1 MPATLHASRW
11 WVARFDTP
19 SANIPYGAA
28 YRLPVSLGLK
38 NAGVGTGSSY
48 TRTQARRF
56 TVAHECLLLAWR
68 ADQALDCCGSQV
80 DPVGQG
86 HIVGSNSTLP
96 KIKPQAI
103 GLLGGFYFRGVAMQ
117 GTP

>member
-1 MPATLHASRW
+1 
-11 WVARFDTP
+11 
-19 SANIPYGAA
+19 
-28 YRLPVSLGLK
+28 LPVSLGLK

-68 ADQALDCCGSQV
+68 ADQALDCSGSQV
-80 DPVGQG
+80 YPVGQG

-103 GLLGGFYFRGVAMQ
+103 GLLGGLLFLWRGHAGHAMKKAPDHGAFSILHQ
-117 GTP
+117 PISG